1 MSLAVLLLLQ
11 VATGQPQSGH
21 DVLASMHD
29 RWQGK
34 WFRTFTFVQR
44 TTFPDRPAQTWY
56 ETIENPGRLR
66 IDFGPVDSMNTAIIK
81 NDSVYPFKHGQPAGG
96 HPYPNTLGLVL
107 SDVYAQPVAE
117 TAAQLERHGVDLSKL
132 RADTLRGQR
141 VWVIGAAAG
150 DSTSPQLWVD
160 QQRLLLVRI
169 HQVGASGK
177 TLVGDVLRRASGA
190 IPVETEMV
198 FKENGKEVQREEY
211 TQLTFDAPLD
221 PWAFETAEW
230 KRPRWIRK

>member
-21 DVLASMHD
+21 DVLARMHD

-66 IDFGPVDSMNTAIIK
+66 IDFGPVDSMNSAIIK

-132 RADTLRGQR
+132 RADTLRGQP

-150 DSTSPQLWVD
+150 DHGVQGGREGGAARGIHPAH
-160 QQRLLLVRI
+160 VRRPAGP
-169 HQVGASGK
+169 VGVRDRRMEASG
-177 TLVGDVLRRASGA
+177 
-190 IPVETEMV
+190 
-198 FKENGKEVQREEY
+198 
-211 TQLTFDAPLD
+211 LD
-221 PWAFETAEW
+221 PEMT
-230 KRPRWIRK
+230 KPRRLPGPGQRATWQS

>member
-1 MSLAVLLLLQ
+1 MRLAVLLLLQ
-11 VATGQPQSGH
+11 VATGQPQTGR
-21 DVLASMHD
+21 DVVARMHD

-44 TTFPDRPAQTWY
+44 TTFPDKRAQTWY
-56 ETIENPGRLR
+56 ETIANPGRLR

-81 NDSVYPFKHGQPAGG
+81 NDSVYQFKRGQPSGP
-96 HPYPNTLGLVL
+96 HPYPNTLGIVL

-117 TAAQLERHGVDLSKL
+117 TVAQLERHGVDLSKL

-150 DSTSPQLWVD
+150 DSTSSQLWID

-169 HQVGASGK
+169 RESGPGG
-177 TLVGDVLRRASGA
+177 TTMVGDVLRRASGA
-190 IPVETEMV
+190 IPVETQMAFSEG
-198 FKENGKEVQREEY
+198 GKEIQREEY
-211 TQLTFDAPLD
+211 TQLAFDAVLD
-221 PWAFETAEW
+221 SSVFETSKW
-230 KRPRWIRK
+230 KRPGWIPK

>member
-1 MSLAVLLLLQ
+1 MSLTVLLLLQ
-11 VATGQPQSGH
+11 VATGQPQTGQ
-21 DVLASMHD
+21 DVVARMHD

-44 TTFPDRPAQTWY
+44 TTFPDKPAQTWY
-56 ETIENPGRLR
+56 ETIQNPGRLR
-66 IDFGPVDSMNTAIIK
+66 IDFGPIDSMNTAIIK
-81 NDSVYPFKHGQPAGG
+81 NDSVYQFKRGQPTGA

-117 TAAQLERHGVDLSKL
+117 TTAQLERHGVDLSKL

-150 DSTSPQLWVD
+150 DSTSPQLWID
-160 QQRLLLVRI
+160 QQRLLLLRI
-169 HQVGASGK
+169 HDSGPGGK
-177 TLVGDVLRRASGA
+177 TLVGDVLRRAPGA

-198 FKENGKEVQREEY
+198 FRENGKEIQREEY
-211 TQLTFDAPLD
+211 TELTFDAALD
-221 PWAFETAEW
+221 PSVFQTGEW
-230 KRPRWIRK
+230 KRPGWIRK